1 MPPVPQHPSYTRR
14 TLPALRRLSVL
25 LLIMSSTQS
34 LITSR
39 GIAGAGIPKRE
50 YMDRK
55 LSEDFEGIIEGR
67 SLYSH
72 KQGHQGVSIIDG
84 GAFSVKYAMPIISD
98 GDVVGCV
105 ASVYSGEDQSDNA
118 TESKLIQTAA
128 AFLGKQFE
136 N

>member
-1 MPPVPQHPSYTRR
+1 M
-14 TLPALRRLSVL
+14 SV
-25 LLIMSSTQS
+25 IVTDRDSV
-34 LITSR
+34 
-39 GIAGAGIPKRE
+39 IAGAGIPKRE